1 MLFGL
6 PFPTYLGWILGPVL
20 IIGTAAYCV
29 AAYRKFLKEENEK

>member
-20 IIGTAAYCV
+20 IVATAGYCTAAYL
-29 AAYRKFLKEENEK
+29 KFLKEEEKK

>member
-20 IIGTAAYCV
+20 TFGTTAFCIIRYLK
-29 AAYRKFLKEENEK
+29 YLKEEEKN